1 MPQIKP
7 LSEFNRN
14 QNALIE
20 DLSHSGEPLYL
31 TRNGSACVVVM
42 DSAAFDAAMAFRN
55 EIYEQ
60 EMRTYR
66 GMLKGIQEM
75 QEGKLHDAQDVM
87 DELPGTQGLG
97 VMAAEGMRVLFTDSV
112 RTFILEN
119 VFSERVALAI
129 DRQRDMLALFP
140 EMGREYDPVYDA
152 ARLSIPCRWIAI
164 PDTPFTIYYV
174 IDYDADEVRV
184 FYIEHQRMNPMGR
197 FS

>member
-1 MPQIKP
+1 
-7 LSEFNRN
+7 
-14 QNALIE
+14 
-20 DLSHSGEPLYL
+20 
-31 TRNGSACVVVM
+31 
-42 DSAAFDAAMAFRN
+42 
-55 EIYEQ
+55 
-60 EMRTYR
+60 
-66 GMLKGIQEM
+66 
-75 QEGKLHDAQDVM
+75 
-87 DELPGTQGLG
+87 
-97 VMAAEGMRVLFTDSV
+97 MAAKGMRVLFTDSV

-152 ARLSIPCRWIAI
+152 ARLSVPCRWIAI